1 MVCAARLP
9 TALPYDRILER
20 LRREIGEPDIGA
32 VKAIS
37 ELPAELHRHFRA
49 HFTRILDAFK
59 RMDTD
64 GDGLLSKAELV
75 AAVAELG
82 LPLSDDDATA
92 LWKAF
97 DPDGVGSLTLKA
109 LDRTLRRAAADG
121 GDDESAPAAALP
133 RPPTV
138 QTGRLAT
145 RRRSL

>member
-1 MVCAARLP
+1 M
-9 TALPYDRILER
+9 
-20 LRREIGEPDIGA
+20 RRSAG
-32 VKAIS
+32 
-37 ELPAELHRHFRA
+37 
-49 HFTRILDAFK
+49 
-59 RMDTD
+59 
-64 GDGLLSKAELV
+64 
-75 AAVAELG
+75 AVAELG

-97 DPDGVGSLTLKA
+97 DPDGVGALTLKA

-121 GDDESAPAAALP
+121 GDDDESAAALP

>member
-1 MVCAARLP
+1 
-9 TALPYDRILER
+9 
-20 LRREIGEPDIGA
+20 
-32 VKAIS
+32 
-37 ELPAELHRHFRA
+37 
-49 HFTRILDAFK
+49 
-59 RMDTD
+59 MDTD

-75 AAVAELG
+75 AAVADLG
-82 LPLSDDDATA
+82 LPLSDATA

-97 DPDGVGSLTLKA
+97 DPDGVGALTLKA

-121 GDDESAPAAALP
+121 GDGDEAAALP

>member
-1 MVCAARLP
+1 
-9 TALPYDRILER
+9 
-20 LRREIGEPDIGA
+20 
-32 VKAIS
+32 
-37 ELPAELHRHFRA
+37 
-49 HFTRILDAFK
+49 
-59 RMDTD
+59 MDTD

-75 AAVAELG
+75 AAVADLG
-82 LPLSDDDATA
+82 LPLSDATA

-97 DPDGVGSLTLKA
+97 DPDGVGALTLKA

-121 GDDESAPAAALP
+121 GDDDESAPAAALP

>member
-1 MVCAARLP
+1 
-9 TALPYDRILER
+9 
-20 LRREIGEPDIGA
+20 
-32 VKAIS
+32 
-37 ELPAELHRHFRA
+37 
-49 HFTRILDAFK
+49 
-59 RMDTD
+59 MDTN

-75 AAVAELG
+75 AAVADLG

-97 DPDGVGSLTLKA
+97 DPDGVGALTLKA

-121 GDDESAPAAALP
+121 GDDDESAAALP

>member
-1 MVCAARLP
+1 
-9 TALPYDRILER
+9 
-20 LRREIGEPDIGA
+20 
-32 VKAIS
+32 
-37 ELPAELHRHFRA
+37 
-49 HFTRILDAFK
+49 
-59 RMDTD
+59 MDTN

-75 AAVAELG
+75 AAVTELG
-82 LPLSDDDATA
+82 LPLSDNDATA

-97 DPDGVGSLTLKA
+97 DPDGVGALTLKA

-121 GDDESAPAAALP
+121 GDDDESALP

>member
-1 MVCAARLP
+1 
-9 TALPYDRILER
+9 
-20 LRREIGEPDIGA
+20 
-32 VKAIS
+32 
-37 ELPAELHRHFRA
+37 
-49 HFTRILDAFK
+49 
-59 RMDTD
+59 MDTD

-75 AAVAELG
+75 AAVADLG
-82 LPLSDDDATA
+82 LPLSDATA

-97 DPDGVGSLTLKA
+97 DPDGVGALTLKA

-121 GDDESAPAAALP
+121 GDDDESALP

>member
-1 MVCAARLP
+1 M
-9 TALPYDRILER
+9 
-20 LRREIGEPDIGA
+20 
-32 VKAIS
+32 KAIS

-75 AAVAELG
+75 AAVVELG

-97 DPDGVGSLTLKA
+97 DPDGVGALTLKA

-121 GDDESAPAAALP
+121 GDGDEAAALP